1 MPVETNLYENHYE
14 EAIVEHLKELGYQHL
29 YGPNI
34 TRTSTAYRD
43 VFLYDVLEESLVRI
57 NRTLPRETIK
67 EAVRIISSIDQGSLY
82 TRNQIFFEYL
92 VSGVPVN
99 TFINNEQK
107 FDRVWLLDFNRLEN
121 NQFNVVNQWSYVE
134 NETKR
139 PDVILFINGMP
150 LVVFE
155 LKSPS
160 REDVD
165 SSDAYLQIR
174 NYLHAIPSLF
184 VPNVFCVLSDLADTR
199 VGTITATEDR
209 YVQWKTVDGDY
220 SNNKWAD
227 YRTMLDGMCSKERLL
242 DIIQNFIC
250 FSNTSES
257 TVKIL
262 AAYHQYFAVKKAV
275 QSTIKAINSD
285 GKAGVFWHTQG
296 SGKSLSM
303 VFFAHLLQQAVNSP
317 TIVVITDRN
326 DLDNQLFGQFSRCKA
341 FLRQEPIQAKSQR
354 ELVKLLECRVAN
366 GIIFTTMQK
375 FIENETVLSTRKNI
389 IVMADEAH
397 RGQYG
402 ILEKLDSKGRIKT
415 GAAGWVRHALPN
427 ASFIGFTGTPISTQ
441 DKNTRE
447 IFGDYIDVYD
457 MTQAVED
464 GSTRPVYYESR
475 VVALKLDKGT
485 LEELYKLYQTA
496 EETINTE
503 AIEKSKHT
511 FASLDAVLGSSS
523 TIQSLCSDIVE
534 HYENNRANLLTGK
547 ALIVAYSRD
556 IGIKIYKEILRL
568 RPSWQ
573 DKVAVVMTASNQDP
587 EDWHPIIGTEQHKK
601 DLANKFKDDDSPLK
615 IAIVVDMWLTGFD
628 VPSLS
633 TMYVFK
639 PMKGHNLMQAIARV
653 NRVYKGKEGGLVV
666 DYIGIASALKQAM
679 SDYTK
684 RDQKKYGEMDIAK
697 TAYPEFQNK
706 LSVCRDI
713 FHNFSFLDALKSRD
727 SKQITD
733 KVLDGANYL
742 LSPDKAEDCTNF
754 SNQAKLM
761 DQALSLCKSLATKS
775 EQLEA
780 AYYRAVRS
788 IIVKR
793 LWQDT
798 NKPGKGPSLKELNER
813 IAQIVEQSV
822 KSEGVLNLFSEK
834 NTEISLFDESFL
846 QEIAAMKQKN
856 LALEMLKRLIQGQVR
871 KYRRTS
877 VVKAQKFSELLQ
889 NTVNSYLNGQLTNAE
904 VMEELLKMA
913 KEMMADRQEANELGL
928 NNEEMAFYD
937 ALTQPRAIKDF
948 YENSEL
954 IAITKELTNT
964 LRKNSTIDWQR
975 KESARANMRRIIKRL
990 LKKYKYPPDDQ
1001 PEATETIMRQ
1011 CELWAD
1017 YSMDV

>member
-1 MPVETNLYENHYE
+1 MFESPNYFSIIPANVRYDKRLKPNEKLLYSEITALCDKNGFCWATNAYFANLYEVDKKTVGVWIN
-14 EAIVEHLKELGYQHL
+14 HLKELGYQHL

-107 FDRVWLLDFNRLEN
+107 SERVWLLDFNRLEN

-250 FSNTSES
+250 FSNTSDS

-354 ELVKLLECRVAN
+354 ELVKLLERRVAN

-375 FIENETVLSTRKNI
+375 FIENETVLSYASSIFGKLAETGCPSLRDDGLLVLNEDTSALREEKSLFLGQRSI
-389 IVMADEAH
+389 QEMLGHAD
-397 RGQYG
+397 
-402 ILEKLDSKGRIKT
+402 IS
-415 GAAGWVRHALPN
+415 
-427 ASFIGFTGTPISTQ
+427 STQ
-441 DKNTRE
+441 VYSHIVKKQLK
-447 IFGDYIDVYD
+447 DVY
-457 MTQAVED
+457 
-464 GSTRPVYYESR
+464 
-475 VVALKLDKGT
+475 
-485 LEELYKLYQTA
+485 
-496 EETINTE
+496 N
-503 AIEKSKHT
+503 
-511 FASLDAVLGSSS
+511 
-523 TIQSLCSDIVE
+523 
-534 HYENNRANLLTGK
+534 K
-547 ALIVAYSRD
+547 A
-556 IGIKIYKEILRL
+556 
-568 RPSWQ
+568 
-573 DKVAVVMTASNQDP
+573 
-587 EDWHPIIGTEQHKK
+587 H
-601 DLANKFKDDDSPLK
+601 
-615 IAIVVDMWLTGFD
+615 
-628 VPSLS
+628 
-633 TMYVFK
+633 
-639 PMKGHNLMQAIARV
+639 
-653 NRVYKGKEGGLVV
+653 
-666 DYIGIASALKQAM
+666 
-679 SDYTK
+679 
-684 RDQKKYGEMDIAK
+684 
-697 TAYPEFQNK
+697 
-706 LSVCRDI
+706 
-713 FHNFSFLDALKSRD
+713 
-727 SKQITD
+727 
-733 KVLDGANYL
+733 
-742 LSPDKAEDCTNF
+742 
-754 SNQAKLM
+754 
-761 DQALSLCKSLATKS
+761 
-775 EQLEA
+775 
-780 AYYRAVRS
+780 
-788 IIVKR
+788 
-793 LWQDT
+793 
-798 NKPGKGPSLKELNER
+798 
-813 IAQIVEQSV
+813 
-822 KSEGVLNLFSEK
+822 
-834 NTEISLFDESFL
+834 
-846 QEIAAMKQKN
+846 
-856 LALEMLKRLIQGQVR
+856 
-871 KYRRTS
+871 
-877 VVKAQKFSELLQ
+877 
-889 NTVNSYLNGQLTNAE
+889 
-904 VMEELLKMA
+904 
-913 KEMMADRQEANELGL
+913 
-928 NNEEMAFYD
+928 
-937 ALTQPRAIKDF
+937 PRA
-948 YENSEL
+948 
-954 IAITKELTNT
+954 
-964 LRKNSTIDWQR
+964 
-975 KESARANMRRIIKRL
+975 
-990 LKKYKYPPDDQ
+990 
-1001 PEATETIMRQ
+1001 
-1011 CELWAD
+1011 
-1017 YSMDV
+1017 